1 MEPKYKIGQKYNI
14 MMPLQV
20 KSIDKENFTLTM
32 VASTQDE
39 DRHGDV
45 VIQSGWILDNF
56 LKNPVILNSHRYDD
70 MTEIIAK
77 ATRTEIIGKGKKS
90 RLEQD
95 WKFAVNE
102 NPKAKIIFDLYANEF
117 ASASSVGFIV
127 RKFKQNQ
134 DGTTDWYTI
143 EEAELLE
150 VSGVSVPANARALAK
165 AKGINVDE
173 LNNNEEDNDE
183 DNDTNDDDV
192 SEVDE
197 VKDDNEQTVAEN
209 SDDSESE
216 SEADNDEAGSDQG
229 DSGSGEDTDNQ
240 EEEVVEPEVKAES
253 YKSKI
258 AKVLSKM
265 EAKEKSNLQAVLKIV
280 NSLLEENDL
289 QKVDEQTKQKI
300 KSRKI
305 NKAIRSLLQIK

>member
-173 LNNNEEDNDE
+173 LNNNDE

>member
-280 NSLLEENDL
+280 NILLEENDL